1 MGYRPPSYIIDLG
14 IFLAATGATYFA
26 QSIDRPITAV
36 LVYLCGVILIAVHS
50 GLLIALAGAIAASL
64 VYNFFLSEPVFE
76 FGVTT
81 VDETVPLLAFN
92 ATALLTGILVGRLK
106 DTALRAHRASS
117 DAAFLL
123 TISDRLQSALE
134 VTEVENALRDLL
146 PTQGVKSVKIFLS
159 KGDIYIRPSTGE
171 IKSDRL
177 DPLLEDVG
185 TDRSGKSVVLELI
198 GSRGALGISK
208 FEFTDDLESRPKIPD
223 LQSIT
228 SLLALA
234 IERCLL
240 LEQLAERQAQTRS
253 EALKDSLLSSVSHDL
268 RTPITVIEAAAGALI
283 SPQINLPYAE
293 KKQLLETVIE
303 QCHRLDRYTSELLDV
318 GRIQAGFES
327 TAMQPTDIRDVANL
341 AIRQLQA
348 ASPAIAI
355 QRDFENRPAI
365 VLGNA
370 ALLEQAIFNII
381 HNAAKF
387 GGSAPIAVATKTLDG
402 LVTLTISD
410 DGPGVPSA
418 EQTRI
423 FERFY
428 KSNLERREGT
438 GLGLYIAKGF
448 VTACGG
454 NIRIV
459 SPIEKDSGTSFILEF
474 PLMPT
479 DAPEQAAVSA

>member
-1 MGYRPPSYIIDLG
+1 MGYRPPYYIIDFG

-50 GLLIALAGAIAASL
+50 GLVTALVGAIAASL
-64 VYNFFLSEPVFE
+64 VYNFLLSEPVFE

-81 VDETVPLLAFN
+81 ADEAVPLLAFN
-92 ATALLTGILVGRLK
+92 VTALLTGVLVGRLK

-134 VTEVENALRDLL
+134 VSEVENALRDLL
-146 PTQGVKSVKIFLS
+146 PTQGVKTVKIFLS

-171 IKSDRL
+171 IKSDHL
-177 DPLLEDVG
+177 EPLLENVG
-185 TDRSGKSVVLELI
+185 TGQSGQFVVLELI
-198 GSRGALGISK
+198 GARGTLGIAK
-208 FEFTDDLESRPKIPD
+208 FDFTDDRDSRPKIPD

-240 LEQLAERQAQTRS
+240 LEQVAERQAQTRS

-283 SPQINLPYAE
+283 SPQIELPDAE
-293 KKQLLETVIE
+293 KKHLLETVIE

-318 GRIQAGFES
+318 GRIQAGFEA
-327 TAMQPTDIRDVANL
+327 TAMQPIDIRDVANL

-348 ASPAIAI
+348 THPDIAI
-355 QRDFENRPAI
+355 DRHFESSPAI

-370 ALLEQAIFNII
+370 SLLEQAIFNIL

-387 GGSAPIAVATKTLDG
+387 GDATPIAVAASSREG
-402 LVTLTISD
+402 IVTLTISD
-410 DGPGVPSA
+410 HGPGVPSA
-418 EQTRI
+418 EQNRI

-428 KSNLERREGT
+428 KSSSERREGT

-459 SPIEKDSGTSFILEF
+459 SPTDNCGGTNFILEF
-474 PLMPT
+474 PLVHS
-479 DAPEQAAVSA
+479 DEHERGEGSA

>member
-1 MGYRPPSYIIDLG
+1 VGYRPPSYIIDLG

-134 VTEVENALRDLL
+134 VSDVENALRDLL

-159 KGDIYIRPSTGE
+159 KGEIYIRPSTGE

-198 GSRGALGISK
+198 GARGALGIAK

-234 IERCLL
+234 VERCLL
-240 LEQLAERQAQTRS
+240 LEQLAERHAQTRS

-283 SPQINLPYAE
+283 SSQINLPDAE
-293 KKQLLETVIE
+293 KEQLLETVIE

-318 GRIQAGFES
+318 GRIQAGFET
-327 TAMQPTDIRDVANL
+327 TAMQPTDMRDVANL

-348 ASPAIAI
+348 THPDIAIDRKFESSPAII
-355 QRDFENRPAI
+355 
-365 VLGNA
+365 LGNA
-370 ALLEQAIFNII
+370 ALLEQAIFNIL

-387 GGSAPIAVATKTLDG
+387 GGAAPIAVATSSKDG
-402 LVTLTISD
+402 IVALTISD
-410 DGPGVPSA
+410 NGPGVPSA
-418 EQTRI
+418 EQSRI

-454 NIRIV
+454 VIGIV
-459 SPIEKDSGTSFILEF
+459 SPIENNSGTSFILEF
-474 PLMPT
+474 PLVPT
-479 DAPEQAAVSA
+479 DVPEQAEVSA